1 MPTTTTSKK
10 TGRKT
15 TITKKTTPVSEE
27 VKETVDAPVKEVKKE
42 RKVTSIDANAMI
54 PCKSVTAG
62 ELLLPGK
69 KSGILYRWANYGDVT
84 EVEYQDLLALKS
96 TKSRYIYEP
105 WFIIDD
111 EEVLGVSMW
120 NDLNK
125 VYESFYDIE
134 DNIESIFDIS
144 NDEFESRI
152 ESMPKGMQK
161 TIASIARTKIDD
173 GSFDSLAKVKAMDRV
188 FGTDLL
194 TLIKD

>member
-1 MPTTTTSKK
+1 MPTTTTTKK

-15 TITKKTTPVSEE
+15 TTKKTTPVSEE
-27 VKETVDAPVKEVKKE
+27 VQEAVEVPVKEVRKE

-105 WFIIDD
+105 WFIVDD
-111 EEVLGVSMW
+111 EEVLDISMW
-120 NDLNK
+120 SDLNK

-134 DNIESIFDIS
+134 DDIESIFDIS
-144 NDEFESRI
+144 NDEFESKI

-173 GSFDSLAKVKAMDRV
+173 GTFDSLSKVKAMDRV